1 MNQAIIQ
8 STSFVERTEMINT
21 KNVFKIYKMGELHL
35 EVIKD
40 LNLSIGEGEFI
51 AIIGP
56 SGSGKSTVLN
66 ILGGLDT
73 PTRGEVLVDNI
84 NITDL
89 NTTKLA
95 QFRGEKIGFIFQ
107 SFNLIPVLSV
117 YENIEYPLIMI
128 QNIPPEERKKR
139 ILSVL
144 EEVDML
150 DQKEKYPDQISGG
163 QKQRVAIARALV
175 TNPKIVFAD
184 EPTANLD
191 SKTAHRII
199 ELMHKIKQD
208 YNTTF
213 VFATHD
219 EKIVSSAERLIT
231 LVDGQITEDKRVV
244 S

>member
-1 MNQAIIQ
+1 
-8 STSFVERTEMINT
+8 MIKT
-21 KNVFKIYKMGELHL
+21 KHVSKVYKMGELDL

-40 LNLSIGEGEFI
+40 LNLTIGSGEFI
-51 AIIGP
+51 AIVGP

-73 PTRGEVLVDNI
+73 PTSGEVVVDNV
-84 NITDL
+84 NITEL
-89 NTTKLA
+89 NTTALA
-95 QFRGEKIGFIFQ
+95 HFRGEKIGFIFQ

-128 QNIPPEERKKR
+128 QHLPPKEREKR
-139 ILSVL
+139 VL
-144 EEVDML
+144 EVLKEVDML

-231 LVDGQITEDKRVV
+231 LVDGEITEDKRIIA
-244 S
+244 

>member
-1 MNQAIIQ
+1 
-8 STSFVERTEMINT
+8 MIDT
-21 KNVFKIYKMGELHL
+21 KHVSKVYKMGELDL

-40 LNLSIGEGEFI
+40 LNVSIGSGEFI
-51 AIIGP
+51 AIVGP

-66 ILGGLDT
+66 ILGGLDV
-73 PTRGEVLVDNI
+73 PSSGEVVVDGE
-84 NITDL
+84 NITHLD
-89 NTTKLA
+89 TTALA
-95 QFRGEKIGFIFQ
+95 HFRGEKIGFIFQ

-128 QNIPPEERKKR
+128 QHLPPQEREKR
-139 ILSVL
+139 VL
-144 EEVDML
+144 QVLKEVDML

-175 TNPKIVFAD
+175 TKPKIVFAD

-208 YNTTF
+208 YGTTF

-231 LVDGQITEDKRVV
+231 LVDGQITDDTKVAV
-244 S
+244 

>member
-1 MNQAIIQ
+1 MQRNK
-8 STSFVERTEMINT
+8 MIET
-21 KNVFKIYKMGELHL
+21 KHVSKVYKMGELDL

-40 LNLSIGEGEFI
+40 LNLTIGSGEFI
-51 AIIGP
+51 AIVGP

-73 PTRGEVLVDNI
+73 PTSGKVVVDNV

-89 NTTKLA
+89 NTTQLA
-95 QFRGEKIGFIFQ
+95 HFRGEKIGFIFQ

-128 QNIPPEERKKR
+128 QHLPPQEREKR
-139 ILSVL
+139 VL
-144 EEVDML
+144 EVLKEVDML

-231 LVDGQITEDKRVV
+231 LVDGQITDDKRIVV
-244 S
+244 

>member
-1 MNQAIIQ
+1 
-8 STSFVERTEMINT
+8 MIEAKHINKT
-21 KNVFKIYKMGELHL
+21 YQVGELSL

-40 LNLSIGEGEFI
+40 FSVIIKEGEFI
-51 AIIGP
+51 SIIGP

-66 ILGGLDT
+66 MLGCLDK
-73 PTRGEVLVDNI
+73 PTSGEIIIDKTAI
-84 NITDL
+84 NEMDRTA
-89 NTTKLA
+89 LA
-95 QFRGEKIGFIFQ
+95 HFRGENIGFIFQ

-128 QNIPPEERKKR
+128 QSLPEHIRKERV
-139 ILSVL
+139 LSVL
-144 EEVDML
+144 KEVDML
-150 DQKEKYPDQISGG
+150 DQKDKFPDQISGG

-199 ELMHKIKQD
+199 DLMHKIKQD

-219 EKIVSSAERLIT
+219 EKIVSSAERIIT
-231 LVDGQITEDKRVV
+231 LVDGEITEDKRITV
-244 S
+244 

>member
-1 MNQAIIQ
+1 
-8 STSFVERTEMINT
+8 MIVA
-21 KNVFKIYKMGELHL
+21 KNLKKVYKSGELDL

-40 LNLSIGEGEFI
+40 FSLQIDKGEFI
-51 AIIGP
+51 SLVGP

-66 ILGGLDT
+66 MLGCLDT
-73 PTRGEVLVDNI
+73 PTLGSLDIEGNQ
-84 NITDL
+84 ITDM
-89 NTTKLA
+89 NKASLA
-95 QFRGEKIGFIFQ
+95 DFRGKNIGFIFQ

-128 QNIPPEERKKR
+128 QNLPQEERKKR
-139 ILSVL
+139 VLSLL
-144 EEVDML
+144 EEVGMS
-150 DQKEKYPDQISGG
+150 DQKDKFPEQISGG

-191 SKTAHRII
+191 SVTANKII
-199 ELMHKIKQD
+199 DLMKKIQKEH
-208 YNTTF
+208 NTTF

-219 EKIVSSAERLIT
+219 EKIVSKVNRLIT
-231 LVDGQITEDKRVV
+231 LVDGHIMSDKKV

>member
-1 MNQAIIQ
+1 
-8 STSFVERTEMINT
+8 MIKT
-21 KNVFKIYKMGELHL
+21 KHVSKIYKMGELDL

-40 LNLSIGEGEFI
+40 LNLSIGSGEFI
-51 AIIGP
+51 AIVGP

-73 PTRGEVLVDNI
+73 PTSGEVVVDNI
-84 NITDL
+84 NITEL
-89 NTTKLA
+89 NTTQLA
-95 QFRGEKIGFIFQ
+95 HFRGEKIGFIFQ

-128 QNIPPEERKKR
+128 QHLPPKERAKR
-139 ILSVL
+139 VLEVL

-231 LVDGQITEDKRVV
+231 LVDGQITDDKRTVV
-244 S
+244 

>member
-1 MNQAIIQ
+1 
-8 STSFVERTEMINT
+8 MIET
-21 KNVFKIYKMGELHL
+21 KHVSKVYKMGELDL

-40 LNLSIGEGEFI
+40 LNLSIGSGEFI
-51 AIIGP
+51 AIVGP

-66 ILGGLDT
+66 ILGGLDI
-73 PTRGEVLVDNI
+73 PTSGEVIVDSV

-89 NTTKLA
+89 NTTELA
-95 QFRGEKIGFIFQ
+95 HFRGEKIGFIFQ

-128 QNIPPEERKKR
+128 QHLPPKERKKR
-139 ILSVL
+139 ILEVL
-144 EEVDML
+144 KEVDML
-150 DQKEKYPDQISGG
+150 DQKDKFPDQISGG

-199 ELMHKIKQD
+199 DLMHKIKQD

-219 EKIVSSAERLIT
+219 EKIVSSAERIIT
-231 LVDGQITEDKRVV
+231 LVDGEITQDQRVDQRIIV
-244 S
+244 

>member
-1 MNQAIIQ
+1 
-8 STSFVERTEMINT
+8 MIET
-21 KNVFKIYKMGELHL
+21 KHVSKVYKMGELDL

-40 LNLSIGEGEFI
+40 LNLSIGSGEFI
-51 AIIGP
+51 AIVGP

-66 ILGGLDT
+66 ILGGLDI
-73 PTRGEVLVDNI
+73 PTSGEVIVDNQ
-84 NITDL
+84 NITHL
-89 NTTKLA
+89 NTTQLA
-95 QFRGEKIGFIFQ
+95 HFRGEKIGFIFQ

-128 QNIPPEERKKR
+128 QHLPPEERKKR
-139 ILSVL
+139 VL
-144 EEVDML
+144 EVLKEVDML

-199 ELMHKIKQD
+199 ELMHQIKQD
-208 YNTTF
+208 YGTTF

-219 EKIVSSAERLIT
+219 EKIVASAERLIT
-231 LVDGQITEDKRVV
+231 LVDGQITDDKRTVV
-244 S
+244 

>member
-1 MNQAIIQ
+1 
-8 STSFVERTEMINT
+8 MIEAKHLNKT
-21 KNVFKIYKMGELHL
+21 YQVGELSL

-40 LNLSIGEGEFI
+40 LSLEILEGEFI
-51 AIIGP
+51 SLVGP

-66 ILGGLDT
+66 MLGCLDK
-73 PTRGEVLVDNI
+73 PTSGEITIDQTLI
-84 NITDL
+84 NKMDRTE
-89 NTTKLA
+89 LA
-95 QFRGEKIGFIFQ
+95 RFRGKHVGFIFQ

-128 QNIPPEERKKR
+128 QNLPEKERRER
-139 ILSVL
+139 ILQVL
-144 EEVDML
+144 KEVDML
-150 DQKEKYPDQISGG
+150 DQKDKFPDQISGG

-199 ELMHKIKQD
+199 DLMHKIKTEH
-208 YNTTF
+208 NTTF

-219 EKIVSSAERLIT
+219 EKIVSAAERLIT
-231 LVDGQITEDKRVV
+231 LVDGKITEDENR
-244 S
+244 

>member
-1 MNQAIIQ
+1 
-8 STSFVERTEMINT
+8 MIETNHVS
-21 KNVFKIYKMGELHL
+21 KVYKMGELDL
-35 EVIKD
+35 EVIRD
-40 LNLSIGEGEFI
+40 LNLSIGSGEFV
-51 AIIGP
+51 AIVGP

-66 ILGGLDT
+66 ILGGLDI
-73 PTRGEVLVDNI
+73 PSSGEVIVDNEKL
-84 NITDL
+84 THL
-89 NTTKLA
+89 NTTQLA
-95 QFRGEKIGFIFQ
+95 HFRGEKIGFIFQ

-128 QNIPPEERKKR
+128 QHLPPKEREKR
-139 ILSVL
+139 VL
-144 EEVDML
+144 EVLKEVDML

-175 TNPKIVFAD
+175 TKPKIVFAD

-231 LVDGQITEDKRVV
+231 LVDGQITEDKRIVE
-244 S
+244 

>member
-1 MNQAIIQ
+1 
-8 STSFVERTEMINT
+8 
-21 KNVFKIYKMGELHL
+21 MGELDL

-40 LNLSIGEGEFI
+40 LNLSIGGGEFI
-51 AIIGP
+51 AIVGP

-73 PTRGEVLVDNI
+73 PTRGEVFVDNI

-89 NTTKLA
+89 NTTALA

-128 QNIPPEERKKR
+128 QNIPLEERKKR
-139 ILSVL
+139 VL
-144 EEVDML
+144 EVLKEVDML

-199 ELMHKIKQD
+199 ELMHTIKQD
-208 YNTTF
+208 YGTTF

-219 EKIVSSAERLIT
+219 EKIVASAERLIT
-231 LVDGQITEDKRVV
+231 LVDGQITEDKRIV
-244 S
+244 